1 MLMNRISIIS
11 ALILLCVSFVS
22 AQTKVYKVTFSDKG
36 MEYSIDN
43 PGVFLSDESLYRR
56 YENNI
61 PVNESDLPVAP
72 EYIKVINEKGYDI
85 ILKSKWFNAVFVQTD
100 DSEKLSNIKE
110 LPFVENIELVDSGTR
125 NPNQRSSKFGNF
137 SDKMPV
143 ALAYN
148 FDYGNSYIQN
158 AMIKADSLHESGFIG
173 TGIKIAVLD
182 GGFMGTDTIA
192 VFSDLYEENRVL
204 GEKDFVDNGTV
215 YAHSGHGTAVLS
227 QIGGFDEGNLIGT
240 APGASFYLLRTEDV
254 YAEYLLEEYFW
265 AAGAEYAD
273 SAGVHIINSS
283 LGYSEFDDPAQN
295 HTYEDMDGN
304 TTPISIAAEM
314 AAEKGILVVTSAG
327 NEGDGDWQ
335 YITAPGDAAG
345 AITVGAVT
353 ADGIYAPFS
362 SIGPTSDG
370 RIKPDVMAMGQGNLV
385 STPTGGM
392 SFGSGTSFASP
403 LIAGLAACI
412 LEAQPAR
419 NIADVRDALR
429 NTASR
434 NTNPSPTM
442 GYGIANGVGAMSV
455 VLQTPS
461 FIQHN
466 NITIFPNPVLK
477 GNTIYIESPGEIL
490 NIGLFSSS
498 GAVIPS
504 DILKISDSYAEITP
518 TQKSQEGIIYLKVY
532 LKNSVSVFKAVVL

>member
-1 MLMNRISIIS
+1 MNRILIIS
-11 ALILLCVSFVS
+11 ALLLLCVSYVS
-22 AQTKVYKVTFSDKG
+22 AQSKVYKVTFSDKG
-36 MEYSIDN
+36 NEYSVEN
-43 PGVFLSDESLYRR
+43 PHMFLSDESMNRR
-56 YENNI
+56 YDNSI
-61 PVNESDLPVAP
+61 SVNETDLPVAP
-72 EYIKVINEKGYDI
+72 EYIKAISEKGYDI
-85 ILKSKWFNAVFVQTD
+85 ILKSKWFNAVFIRINNP
-100 DSEKLSNIKE
+100 EKLSDIKE
-110 LPFVENIELVDSGTR
+110 FGFVENIELVDSGIR
-125 NPNQRSSKFGNF
+125 NPQYKNTKFGVY
-137 SDKMPV
+137 SDKKPL
-143 ALAYN
+143 ALEYN

-173 TGIKIAVLD
+173 TGVKIAVLD
-182 GGFMGTDTIA
+182 GGFMGTDTIG
-192 VFSDLYEENRVL
+192 VFGDLYADNRVL
-204 GEKDFVDNGTV
+204 GEKDFVANGTV

-304 TTPISIAAEM
+304 TTPVSIAAEM
-314 AAEKGILVVTSAG
+314 AAAKGILVVTSAG
-327 NEGDGDWQ
+327 NEGDGAWQ

-345 AITVGAVT
+345 AITVGAVN
-353 ADGIYAPFS
+353 ADGVYAPFS
-362 SIGPTSDG
+362 SIGPTADG

-429 NTASR
+429 NTASM

-461 FIQHN
+461 FIQQN
-466 NITIFPNPVLK
+466 NISVFPNPVLK
-477 GNTIYIESPGEIL
+477 GNTIFIDSPDEIL

-504 DILKISDSYAEITP
+504 DILKISDRYAEIIP

-532 LKNSVSVFKAVVL
+532 LKNSVSVFKVVVL